1 MADQSLFAGP
11 ALRRLRKR
19 EGLTQGAMATRLD
32 ISASYLNLLERN
44 RRPVSA
50 RVMVKLVEV
59 FAFDPRTLRE
69 DESIGG
75 VDGLMRRLAD
85 ERFSDLAIDREE
97 VDELLSAAPHAAA
110 ALARLYDNAPR
121 AAAERDDP
129 LVASRREIER
139 WRNHFADLDSDAEHL
154 ADEMRLSRGDIG
166 TALTERLRERHQLSV
181 RILPREVLPDARR
194 RLDLHARQIQLSEML
209 GPESRVF
216 QLALQLARLEM
227 RQDIDALAKGASFED
242 ETARRFFAR
251 HIDAYVAAAL
261 IMPYGRFLR
270 ACDATGYDLPV
281 LQRRFGVSFEQL
293 AHRLTTLQRVGQR
306 GLPFFMAR
314 IDRAGQISKRFA
326 GASVATFLEGEHS
339 CPLWIAARAFERP
352 SELLCQSVRLQPGGA
367 GGAGPS
373 HWFTMARIVGASG
386 GQGESRFSIVLG
398 IDAGLAG
405 ELAQARGHSL
415 RQEEADWIG
424 PGCRGCFVADCRQRS
439 FPPRGRAL
447 AFDPLQ
453 HSATPFEF
461 ARSGEP
467 GSENDVRG

>member
-19 EGLTQGAMATRLD
+19 EGLTQGTMATRLG
-32 ISASYLNLLERN
+32 ISPSYLNLLERN

-50 RVMVKLVEV
+50 RVMVRLVEV
-59 FAFDPRTLRE
+59 FAFDPRSLRE
-69 DESIGG
+69 DDSIGG

-85 ERFSDLAIDREE
+85 ERFSDLGIDREE

-110 ALARLYDNAPR
+110 ALARLYDRAPGVQ
-121 AAAERDDP
+121 AQADDP

-139 WRNHFADLDSDAEHL
+139 WRNHFADLDSDAERL

-227 RQDIDALAKGASFED
+227 RAQIDAVAKGASFED

-251 HIDAYVAAAL
+251 HLEAYVAAAL

-306 GLPFFMAR
+306 GLPFFMVR

-326 GASVATFLEGEHS
+326 GASGAAFMEGEHS
-339 CPLWIAARAFERP
+339 CPLWIATKSFERP
-352 SELLCQSVRLQPGGA
+352 ADLLCQTVRLQPGGS
-367 GGAGPS
+367 GGTGAS
-373 HWFTMARIVGASG
+373 RWFTLARIVAANGMQDAA
-386 GQGESRFSIVLG
+386 RFSVVLG
-398 IDAGLAG
+398 LDAALAG
-405 ELAQARGHSL
+405 DLAQARGHSL
-415 RQEEADWIG
+415 REEEADWIG
-424 PGCRGCFVADCRQRS
+424 PGCRNCFVPDCHQRS

-447 AFDPLQ
+447 SFDPLQ
-453 HSATPFEF
+453 HGATPFQF

-467 GSENDVRG
+467 G

>member
-1 MADQSLFAGP
+1 MAEQSLFAGP

-19 EGLTQGAMATRLD
+19 EGLTQGTMATRLG
-32 ISASYLNLLERN
+32 ISPSYLNLLERN

-50 RVMVKLVEV
+50 RVMVRLVEV
-59 FAFDPRTLRE
+59 FAFDPRSLRE
-69 DESIGG
+69 DDSIGG

-85 ERFSDLAIDREE
+85 ERFSDLGIDREE

-110 ALARLYDNAPR
+110 ALARLYDRAPGVQ
-121 AAAERDDP
+121 AQADDP

-139 WRNHFADLDSDAEHL
+139 WRNHFADLDSDAERL

-181 RILPREVLPDARR
+181 RILPRDVLPDARR

-227 RQDIDALAKGASFED
+227 RSQIDAVAKGASFED

-251 HIDAYVAAAL
+251 HLEAYVAAAL

-306 GLPFFMAR
+306 GLPFFMVR

-326 GASVATFLEGEHS
+326 GASGAAFMEGEHS
-339 CPLWIAARAFERP
+339 CPLWIATKSFERP
-352 SELLCQSVRLQPGGA
+352 ADLLCQSVRLQPGGS

-373 HWFTMARIVGASG
+373 HWFTLARIVAANGMQDAA
-386 GQGESRFSIVLG
+386 RFSVVLG
-398 IDAGLAG
+398 LDAALASD
-405 ELAQARGHSL
+405 LAQARGQCL

-424 PGCRGCFVADCRQRS
+424 PGCRNCFVPDCQQRS

-447 AFDPLQ
+447 SFDPLQ
-453 HSATPFEF
+453 HGATPFQF

-467 GSENDVRG
+467 G